1 MTKLAALCVLSLAL
15 ASCATPSAS
24 PPVVDQPKP
33 KAADP
38 RICAEVR
45 KADPLPAGA
54 SIPQAVT
61 AEERAGL
68 ALFLTWVAGLVD
80 HDREATERNEL
91 ALNAVCEQRKRR

>member
-1 MTKLAALCVLSLAL
+1 MTKLVALCALSLAL

-33 KAADP
+33 KAFDP

-68 ALFLTWVAGLVD
+68 ALFLTWVAALVD
-80 HDREATERNEL
+80 HDRQMTDRADLARREACKL
-91 ALNAVCEQRKRR
+91 H